1 MWRTLS
7 GGSARRGPE
16 VERSGRRSTLRSG
29 ATVAFTMLLLK
40 LPSYAVFLL
49 ASFFNVS
56 RLLAN
61 PLLLLLGCST
71 KLSV

>member
-1 MWRTLS
+1 M
-7 GGSARRGPE
+7 ARGKGACGEEKREAFDLEKRCCGRFYNVIVE
-16 VERSGRRSTLRSG
+16 V
-29 ATVAFTMLLLK
+29 AK
-40 LPSYAVFLL
+40 LCSFFLL

-61 PLLLLLGCST
+61 SLLLLLGCST